1 MKSECVWA
9 LTWPNFSPHDHL
21 TPSPCLDQVALFLF
35 ASYRFHNLVARYGR
49 LEPLADVD
57 LRPLSCV
64 QVELHFEDNTEQLE
78 LRLKQTVADLKKQLR
93 PVVQLPVNKMRV
105 YYIDRQLG
113 YALAPQELK
122 YGARA
127 LHSYSIRDGDEILVV
142 PKGQWIKWHD
152 HREGTKGRSK

>member
-1 MKSECVWA
+1 M
-9 LTWPNFSPHDHL
+9 
-21 TPSPCLDQVALFLF
+21 
-35 ASYRFHNLVARYGR
+35 ARYGR
-49 LEPLADVD
+49 LARLADID

-64 QVELHFEDNTEQLE
+64 QVELHFGDDIEQLE
-78 LRLKQTVADLKKQLR
+78 LRLDQTVADLKKQLR
-93 PVVQLPVNKMRV
+93 PVVQLPANKMRV

-142 PKGQWIKWHD
+142 PKCQ
-152 HREGTKGRSK
+152 